1 MRKIDFIVLKS
12 IISPKKVKTIFFLG
26 KSAGKIEKRTPVSKM
41 ARTDPY
47 GEINNFSRRKM
58 PH

>member
-1 MRKIDFIVLKS
+1 MRKIDFIASKS

-26 KSAGKIEKRTPVSKM
+26 KAAGWVEKRTPVPKM
-41 ARTDPY
+41 ARPDPF
-47 GEINNFSRRKM
+47 GEINNFSGNKM